1 MKDIFIKSMFKLEI
15 IIFRSRKGLHLAN
28 LLAVDATI
36 IKPSTMSDNAIFLSL
51 GDDGGTCQAIL
62 RAYDAIGGAKGVV
75 MRESGVDS
83 FDPEE
88 LKKRLPKITDINDF
102 VFDIHDLD
110 DEALLKLKNDLS

>member
-1 MKDIFIKSMFKLEI
+1 MFELI
-15 IIFRSRKGLHLAN
+15 LINFRSRKGLHMAN
-28 LLAVDATI
+28 LLAVDNTI
-36 IKPSTMSDNAIFLSL
+36 IKPSTMSDSAIFLSL

-62 RAYDAIGGAKGVV
+62 RAYETIGGAKAVV

-88 LKKRLPKITDINDF
+88 FKKRLPKITDINDF